1 MIQLFNSGK
10 IVVKMEWENN
20 PPDLDLYCRFKAK
33 DNNFCYTFFGNNKCV
48 DTNYPYD
55 NKKGGNN
62 GSEIIEVEILG
73 EYNYFFYVRKYFDVS
88 NNIAKNERKINDFE
102 NDNNNI
108 SLYYKENDEL
118 ISNSKVKLSLYANG
132 IKTPALILNIPNPVE
147 NNLNNNYIYWGGFCL
162 KSKKGLEGINII
174 NEFYV
179 DEPPK
184 NVCSN

>member
-1 MIQLFNSGK
+1 M
-10 IVVKMEWENN
+10 
-20 PPDLDLYCRFKAK
+20 
-33 DNNFCYTFFGNNKCV
+33 
-48 DTNYPYD
+48 
-55 NKKGGNN
+55 
-62 GSEIIEVEILG
+62 G

-147 NNLNNNYIYWGGFCL
+147 NNLNNNYIYWGGFSL